1 MANRPFGC
9 ETAKS
14 RAVRVDGLSLHL
26 LEWGTPGRPALCF
39 LHGGSAHAHWFDRVA
54 PALADRFHVVALDQ
68 RGHGL
73 SDWAVPP
80 AYGTEQFAA
89 DLAGVMDG
97 LGWAR
102 AAIVGHS
109 MGGHNAMAF
118 AAWHPERVATLV
130 IADSRPALPEER
142 LRQMRQRGARPLR
155 RHPTLDAAVSSFRLL
170 PRETVADPP
179 LLAHLA
185 RVGVVER
192 DGAWVYRFDPACSE
206 RRRPV
211 DAWPLL
217 PAIAAPTLLV
227 RGEGS
232 PIMTRDMAERM
243 RAAIPRAFFVD
254 IPGAFHHL
262 TLDTPDTFVDVLA
275 KFLAGAR

>member
-1 MANRPFGC
+1 M
-9 ETAKS
+9 
-14 RAVRVDGLSLHL
+14 RVDGLSLHL
-26 LEWGTPGRPALCF
+26 LEWGAPGRPALCF

-80 AYGTEQFAA
+80 AYGTEQFAM
-89 DLAGVMDG
+89 DLAGVMNG

-118 AAWHPERVATLV
+118 AAWHPGRVATLV

-262 TLDTPDTFVDVLA
+262 T
-275 KFLAGAR
+275 